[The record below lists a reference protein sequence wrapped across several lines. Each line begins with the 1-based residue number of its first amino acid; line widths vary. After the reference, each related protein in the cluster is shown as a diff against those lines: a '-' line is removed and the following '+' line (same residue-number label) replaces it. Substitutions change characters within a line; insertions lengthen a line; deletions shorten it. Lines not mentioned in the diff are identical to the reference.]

1 MKILVIDDE
10 EIVRYLLNRT
20 LTTSGYQV
28 IEACD
33 GIQGLSLAKE
43 NLPNLIILDLLMP
56 NMDGF
61 EVLENLKS
69 NNATNS
75 IPVIIFSCMEIREKQ
90 HIEISKKANL
100 LLSKVTPPNEIID
113 KVKEVLNANRI

>member
-90 HIEISKKANL
+90 HIEISKKADL
-100 LLSKVTPPNEIID
+100 FLSKLTPPNEIID